1 MTKFHTV
8 FDTQKL
14 FRNLLE
20 SMSYVGTVKNV
31 YHICSGCDYDLDLF
45 KCTQALAIM
54 YLDADT
60 SFHVYENKNIE
71 DKIAMITYCRKQNCE
86 NATTIFVPF
95 NKQSEL
101 AKVIKNAK
109 EGSLINPHEGAT
121 IIVECNSCTSGKLYK
136 AKGPGIETEATFKLN
151 IDCDW
156 LETRKEKNVEFPL
169 GVDLIFVDGN
179 SNLLAI
185 PRTTQIERG

>member
-31 YHICSGCDYDLDLF
+31 YHICSGCNYDLDLF
-45 KCTQALAIM
+45 RVTQALAIM

-60 SFHVYENKNIE
+60 SFHVVGNKDIE
-71 DKIAMITYCRKQNCE
+71 DKIAMITYCRKHSCE
-86 NATTIFVPF
+86 SASTIFIPH
-95 NKQSEL
+95 NKQNEL
-101 AKVIKNAK
+101 IETIKNAK

-121 IIVECNSCTSGKLYK
+121 IIVECNSCTSGKVYR
-136 AKGPGIETEATFKLN
+136 AKGPGIENEATFKLN
-151 IDCDW
+151 VDCDW
-156 LETRKEKNVEFPL
+156 LEARKEKNIEFPL
-169 GVDLIFVDGN
+169 GIDLIFVDGN
-179 SNLLAI
+179 SNLLAL